1 MNTSNSNARTKASV
15 DSLVGIDSRRLLPSD
30 DQWPIRLT
38 GSTYAFLDVVGDATM
53 MSSSMTAIFSSSRCT
68 GDAILRSTKWI
79 GDVADDETRS
89 VVGGFHSAMEKGFLE
104 ILREGKCRICV
115 CPARSLDRFRTPRS
129 FKAAIESGRLAIV
142 SSLPSSIRSN
152 STRSSHHR
160 NQMVADLAE
169 KIIITHASEDSR
181 TEQFALTLLQS
192 GRRVDCLDS
201 GCKRL
206 LANGA
211 KIIAD
216 NSSAKRSTE

>member
-1 MNTSNSNARTKASV
+1 MNAPNSNTRIENHVESRECF
-15 DSLVGIDSRRLLPSD
+15 DCRRLLPTD
-30 DQWPIRLT
+30 DQWPIRLA
-38 GSTYAFLDVVGDATM
+38 GSTNSFLDVVGDATM
-53 MSSSMTAIFSSSRCT
+53 LSSSMTAIFSSSRCT

-89 VVGGFHSAMEKGFLE
+89 VIGGFHSAMEKGFLE
-104 ILREGKCRICV
+104 ILLGGKCRICV

-152 STRSSHHR
+152 STRSSHQR
-160 NQMVADLAE
+160 NQLVADLAE
-169 KIIITHASEDSR
+169 QIIITHASEDSR

-192 GRRVDCLDS
+192 GRGVDCLDS

-211 KIIAD
+211 KIIVD
-216 NSSAKRSTE
+216 NSSARRSSE